1 MLIIIIIIDSS
12 SGSSSAAAAAA
23 AAEHMVVSRLCG
35 YKIIFHNFNSDF
47 QYESLLSLFPRRK
60 KKKKKKKE
68 DGVAIDRFT

>member
-1 MLIIIIIIDSS
+1 MLIIIIIIIDSS
-12 SGSSSAAAAAA
+12 SSSSSAAAAG

-35 YKIIFHNFNSDF
+35 YKLLYFSQF
-47 QYESLLSLFPRRK
+47 QLRFPIRVATLFPRKK

>member
-60 KKKKKKKE
+60 KKKKKE

>member
-12 SGSSSAAAAAA
+12 SGSSSAAAAAG

>member
-12 SGSSSAAAAAA
+12 SGSSSAAAAAG

-47 QYESLLSLFPRRK
+47 QYESLLFFRGRGRRRK
-60 KKKKKKKE
+60 KTE
-68 DGVAIDRFT
+68 